1 MKWVPSSFLYFLNYL
16 LTAYLLNACCLCAVK
31 RSKLDFIIVSP
42 RFARIEIFKTH
53 VSIESKFR
61 HYGRLKGIRTNPL
74 QHCSSTETLFK
85 EFKAQT
91 FSIELCKKQY
101 KVCRT
106 HTAQELGIPDHKNT
120 SLLHDEMQITGF
132 SHILGCFLVQ
142 FTFLLMSIFGTIMG
156 QNHQGVKKNNL
167 WAVSCWLHLHFRQ
180 PDTS

>member
-1 MKWVPSSFLYFLNYL
+1 MGSEFIFIFPKLSPHGLPLKCMLVCCQKKQTWFYYC
-16 LTAYLLNACCLCAVK
+16 LTKVCKN
-31 RSKLDFIIVSP
+31 INT
-42 RFARIEIFKTH
+42 FKTH